1 MRLIKRGGYARHMF
15 LLFLYILQQVS
26 FFFSSLDPM
35 VDAGTAYGALDFK
48 FTNRYIIM
56 NINYQRLYQDL
67 NS

>member
-1 MRLIKRGGYARHMF
+1 MRGLCFYCFCIFYNRSLI
-15 LLFLYILQQVS
+15 
-26 FFFSSLDPM
+26 FFSSLDPM